1 MPFHL
6 RRRTLWR
13 PGLRKSDSPIDMGG
27 FDSQLAVGGEA
38 TEQDDMAPAR
48 AAVRLLVP
56 APRRVVSI
64 G

>member
-1 MPFHL
+1 
-6 RRRTLWR
+6 
-13 PGLRKSDSPIDMGG
+13 MGG
-27 FDSQLAVGGEA
+27 FDSQLAVRGEA